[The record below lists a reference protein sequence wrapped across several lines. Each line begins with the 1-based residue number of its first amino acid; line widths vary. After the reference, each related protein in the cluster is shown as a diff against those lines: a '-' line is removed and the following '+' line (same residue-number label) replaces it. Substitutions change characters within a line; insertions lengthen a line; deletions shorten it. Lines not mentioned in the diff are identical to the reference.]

1 MVEFL
6 CCISWSSLHKL
17 NLLVRSLPAYVISYF
32 TFAQLIYT
40 FFQVPNYGSVVLPH
54 LLKTVGVLS
63 LTS

>member
-1 MVEFL
+1 MVEFCIL
-6 CCISWSSLHKL
+6 GCISWSSLHKL
-17 NLLVRSLPAYVISYF
+17 NPLVRSPPVISYF

-40 FFQVPNYGSVVLPH
+40 FFQMPNYESVVLPH